1 MRRFTAAV
9 ALMLALAGCEH
20 TAPFAPRDTG
30 SDQPFGAG
38 SPRRVTFNLGDDRA
52 PAWLPDES
60 GFWYSFE
67 RADRADRDRC
77 LALLPPDGGRIART
91 LCDRI
96 PAADD
101 STDAWTE
108 PAIDAAGRIAYV
120 AMSSRIGDVAPLA
133 GALVLA
139 TPPALTAE
147 RVVVTLPYLGSDQA
161 FRQVAQLRW
170 LGSDALVYVAQRVGY
185 VAPCRG
191 CALDT
196 VRTGVELA
204 TLDLRAT
211 APSPV
216 VLPGTQNASSLG
228 TGESPDVIY
237 YTLGGDSR
245 VFRRVLSSGA
255 DSVVHDFGAA
265 GIARDVQ
272 VAGRRLV
279 AVVGGNVQFAFD
291 SVLGYMVQRDGGGT
305 LHLLDLS
312 SGVDSTLSAAAQ
324 PFRRPALSPSGTR
337 LVAEAITGRSADL
350 WEFDLP

>member
-1 MRRFTAAV
+1 MRRLNAAV
-9 ALMLALAGCEH
+9 VVALAFAGCEH
-20 TAPFAPRDTG
+20 SAPFAGPETG
-30 SDQPFGAG
+30 SDRPFAGG
-38 SPRRVTFNLGDDRA
+38 SPRRITFNLGNDRA
-52 PAWLPDES
+52 PAWLPDGS

-67 RADRADRDRC
+67 RVDRADHDRC
-77 LALLPPDGGRIART
+77 LALLPPDGGRIVRM

-120 AMSSRIGDVAPLA
+120 ASSSRVGDVAPRA

-139 TPPALTAE
+139 TAPALTSD
-147 RVVVTLPYLGSDQA
+147 RVVATLPYLGSDQA
-161 FRQVAQLRW
+161 FRDVAQLRW

-204 TLDLRAT
+204 TLDLRAA

-255 DSVVHDFGAA
+255 DSVVHDFASA

-291 SVLGYMVQRDGGGT
+291 SVLGYLVQRDGGGM
-305 LHLLDLS
+305 LHLVDLS
-312 SGVDSTLSAAAQ
+312 SGLDSAVSAGAQ
-324 PFRRPALSPSGTR
+324 LFRRPALSASGNR
-337 LVAEAITGRSADL
+337 LVAEAVVGRSADL
-350 WEFDLP
+350 WEFELP